1 MMSELP
7 TYYMDPEE
15 LGESS
20 DTDGEENYDELA
32 EAEKFRKRQEA
43 EEMGDQ
49 ESLEALDQ
57 EEDEFED
64 EVMTL

>member
-1 MMSELP
+1 MSELP

-43 EEMGDQ
+43 EEMGD
-49 ESLEALDQ
+49 
-57 EEDEFED
+57 
-64 EVMTL
+64 